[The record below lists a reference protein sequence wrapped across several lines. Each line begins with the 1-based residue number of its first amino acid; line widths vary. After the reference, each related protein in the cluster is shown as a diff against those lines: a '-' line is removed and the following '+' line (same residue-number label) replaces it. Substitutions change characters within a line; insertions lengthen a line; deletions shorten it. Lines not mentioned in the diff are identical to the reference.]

1 MFKHILPILVAAM
14 VALPVAAKEPAIL
27 SVQPES
33 RTVGLYEKIRAP
45 HRSRCDV
52 RESIRP

>member
-1 MFKHILPILVAAM
+1 MFKHILPILVTAM
-14 VALPVAAKEPAIL
+14 VALPVAANEPAIL